1 MKAIIAEKPSVARDI
16 ARMVGATEKKDG
28 YIQGNGYM
36 VTWAFGHLVGLV
48 MPDYYG
54 WQGYKKENLPMI
66 PKPFVIEPRKVK
78 EGKTYKVDPGAKKQ
92 LNTIKAVF
100 TTCDEII
107 VATDAGREGELIF
120 RYIYNY
126 LSCKKPF
133 KRLWISSLT
142 DKAIK
147 EGLANLK
154 EGHLYDN
161 LYFAAKGRSEADWL
175 VGLNGSQALSIA
187 AGSGSFSVGRVQT
200 PTLKIICSRYLEN
213 KNFTPTPYWQ
223 LKLSLVKDD
232 IAFSL
237 LSERYEDKALAAI
250 DYHKGMREDTAV
262 VSKLEQK
269 ESTVESPLLY
279 DLTTLQKDANKK
291 YGLSADTTLSIAQK
305 LYEAKFITYPRTGS
319 RYISLD
325 VYETLPDLIVSLQN
339 CYFPLLS
346 GAAGQVLTIP
356 SLYKRSVNDSK
367 VTDHHALLVT
377 ENNPTSLTG
386 DDERIYLLI
395 ATRMLEAVSFPCK
408 KDVTMLSVECGGVE
422 YKTKGEVITYEGWK
436 AIRKEQDKAE
446 DGDSAQLPSLL
457 VGEFVSDVNE
467 IELLEKKT
475 KPKGLHTESSLLS
488 AMESAGKEI
497 ENEEERLA
505 LKEVG
510 LGTPATRAAI
520 IEKLFSMNY
529 IIREKKALLP
539 TEKGMEVYSITK
551 DMRISDV
558 VMTGSWENALAK
570 VETGEI
576 AVETFN
582 KQIEIHTEQITRELL
597 EAKVNTSN
605 FSTLSERKEFSM
617 FLCPKCKKQAL
628 KIYPKIAKCETEGC
642 EFRVF
647 KTVAGKVL
655 SDKHIQELVS
665 KDKTSLIKG
674 FKSKSGKS
682 FDASIGLK
690 KDFTTEFLFPPKKS
704 K

>member
-1 MKAIIAEKPSVARDI
+1 MKIAIIAEKPSVARDI

-48 MPDYYG
+48 MPDHYG

-78 EGKTYKVDPGAKKQ
+78 EGKTHKIDPGAKKQ
-92 LNTIKAVF
+92 LNAIKAVF
-100 TTCDEII
+100 MACDEII

-126 LSCKKPF
+126 LNCKKPF
-133 KRLWISSLT
+133 KRLWINSLT

-161 LYFAAKGRSEADWL
+161 LYMAAKGRSEADWL

-187 AGSGSFSVGRVQT
+187 AGSGSWSVGRVQT

-213 KNFTPTPYWQ
+213 KSFKTTPYWQ

-232 IAFSL
+232 ISFSL
-237 LSERYEDKALAAI
+237 LSERYEAKEVATVDYQRGLTEKSAI
-250 DYHKGMREDTAV
+250 

-269 ESTVESPLLY
+269 ESTVDSPLLY
-279 DLTTLQKDANKK
+279 DLTALQKDANKK

-305 LYEAKFITYPRTGS
+305 LYEAKLITYPRTGS

-325 VYETLPDLIVSLQN
+325 VYEILPILIGSLQN
-339 CYFPLLS
+339 CYLPLLS
-346 GAAGQVLTIP
+346 GAAEQVLAIP
-356 SLYKRSVNDSK
+356 NLYKRSVNDSK

-408 KDVTMLSVECGGVE
+408 KDVTLLEMECGGVS
-422 YKTKGEVITYEGWK
+422 YKTKGEVITFEGWRG
-436 AIRKEQDKAE
+436 IRREQDKTE
-446 DGDSAQLPSLL
+446 EGDSIQLPFLL
-457 VGEFVSDVNE
+457 LGEDVLDTKV
-467 IELLEKKT
+467 ELLEKKT
-475 KPKGLHTESSLLS
+475 KPKGIHTESSLLS

-497 ENEEERLA
+497 ECEEERLA

-520 IEKLFSMNY
+520 IEKLFSMGY
-529 IIREKKALLP
+529 IKREKKALLP
-539 TEKGMEVYSITK
+539 TEKGLEVFSITK

-570 VETGEI
+570 VESGEI
-576 AVETFN
+576 MIETFSQ
-582 KQIEIHTEQITRELL
+582 QIEIHTAQITRELL
-597 EAKVNTSN
+597 GAKVNTTNTSN
-605 FSTLSERKEFSM
+605 GGERKEFSM
-617 FLCPKCKKQAL
+617 FQCPKCKKQSL

-642 EFRVF
+642 DFKVF
-647 KTVAGKVL
+647 KTVAGKIL
-655 SDKHIQELVS
+655 SDKQIQELVS
-665 KDKTSLIKG
+665 KGKTSLIKG
-674 FKSKSGKS
+674 FKSKNGNN

-690 KDFTTEFLFPPKKS
+690 NDFTTEFLFPPKK
-704 K
+704 